1 MALTQSGADM
11 IRSMTGFGEAE
22 RETAAGRIRCE
33 IKTVNHRYFSVN
45 LRLSSVLERFEPQVR
60 EWLRGL
66 LPRGHVNCSI
76 RLQNG
81 AGTADAPPLVLDE
94 ARAQQYLALLNEMK
108 KRFGLPGEVDIALLS
123 RFGDLIRAADLEDGE
138 AISAAD
144 IQEVTESAAR
154 AAVSMREIEGRK
166 LADDLEGRLAAI
178 EQAMQLIAERAP
190 QRMIAERDRMRR
202 VISDLAGEVGID
214 EDRITREVAYMAER
228 MDISE
233 ELVRLRSHIELFRSI
248 LTQKADEPVGKRL
261 GFLTQEMHRE
271 TNTIGSKAN
280 DSQIEHHVISIK
292 DEIERLREQVENVE

>member
-1 MALTQSGADM
+1 M

-22 RETAAGRIRCE
+22 RDTAAGRLRCE

-45 LRLSSVLERFEPQVR
+45 LRLSSALERFEPQVR

-66 LPRGHVNCSI
+66 LPRGHVNCAL

-81 AGTADAPPLVLDE
+81 TEPGEAPPLVLDE
-94 ARAQQYLALLNEMK
+94 NRAQQYLALLHEIK
-108 KRFGLPGEVDIALLS
+108 ERFNLPGDVDIALLS
-123 RFGDLIRAADLEDGE
+123 RFGDLIRAAEPEDLN
-138 AISAAD
+138 AIAAD
-144 IQEVTESAAR
+144 DVQAVTEAAAR

-166 LADDLEGRLAAI
+166 LAEDLHGRLAAI
-178 EQAMQLIAERAP
+178 EAAMALIAERAP
-190 QRMIAERDRMRR
+190 QRLVAERDRMRR
-202 VISDLAGEVGID
+202 VVAELAGEIGID
-214 EDRITREVAYMAER
+214 EERITREVAYMAER

-233 ELVRLRSHIELFRSI
+233 ELVRLRSHIELFRNI
-248 LTQKADEPVGKRL
+248 LAQTTDETVGKRL

-280 DSQIEHHVISIK
+280 DSHIEHHVISIK

>member
-1 MALTQSGADM
+1 M

-22 RETAAGRIRCE
+22 RETPAGRMRCE

-45 LRLSSVLERFEPQVR
+45 LRLSSALERFEPQVR

-66 LPRGHVNCSI
+66 LPRGHVNCAI
-76 RLQNG
+76 RFQNG
-81 AGTADAPPLVLDE
+81 TDSIEGPELVLDE
-94 ARAQQYLALLNEMK
+94 TRAQQYLALLRDLK
-108 KRFGLPGEVDIALLS
+108 DRFGLAGDIDLALLS
-123 RFGDLIRAADLEDGE
+123 RFGDLIKPAEPEDLDAVSAEDLRH
-138 AISAAD
+138 
-144 IQEVTESAAR
+144 VTESAAR
-154 AAVSMREIEGRK
+154 AAVTMREIEGQK
-166 LADDLEGRLAAI
+166 LALDLEGRLVAI
-178 EQAMQLIAERAP
+178 ERAMSSIGERAP
-190 QRMIAERDRMRR
+190 QRLIAERDRMRR
-202 VISDLAGEVGID
+202 VISELAGEVGID

-248 LTQKADEPVGKRL
+248 VAQKGEETVGKRL

-280 DSQIEHHVISIK
+280 DSQIEHFVISIK

>member
-1 MALTQSGADM
+1 M

-22 RETAAGRIRCE
+22 RDTAAGRLRCE

-45 LRLSSVLERFEPQVR
+45 LRLSPAVERFEPQVR
-60 EWLRGL
+60 EWLRNL

-81 AGTADAPPLVLDE
+81 AIAGAAPPLVLDE
-94 ARAQQYLALLNEMK
+94 TRVEQYLAVLRELK
-108 KRFGLPGEVDIALLS
+108 QRFHLPGEVDISLVS
-123 RFGDLIRAADLEDGE
+123 RFGELIRVAEPEDLNALTPE
-138 AISAAD
+138 D
-144 IQEVTESAAR
+144 IQHVAEAAAR
-154 AAVSMREIEGRK
+154 AAVAMREIEGGK
-166 LADDLEGRLAAI
+166 LADDLQGRLAAI
-178 EQAMQLIAERAP
+178 ESAMARIAERAP
-190 QRMIAERDRMRR
+190 ARLTAERDRMRR
-202 VISDLAGEVGID
+202 VVAELAGEVGVD

-233 ELVRLRSHIELFRSI
+233 ELVRMRSHIDLFRQI
-248 LTQKADEPVGKRL
+248 LAQTGEDTVGKRL

-280 DSQIEHHVISIK
+280 DAQIEHDVIAIK